1 VFCSDDAY
9 AADGPQWEELAPG
22 LRTVLLRGTDAVDEA
37 DLASVDIASFSA
49 DLYPTGAAGS
59 GEAVRTG
66 TFLRIA
72 LEAPNL
78 RWMHVFNV
86 GVDNAIFQAFR
97 KRGVRLTTSAGSSA
111 APIAHSVIMHL
122 LAMCRRSRMYEADQ
136 RAHLWRPADNVD
148 VEGRTLGVVGLGSI
162 GCEVARLGA
171 QFGMRVVGVRRAPT
185 GAEPCETWTSDR
197 LGELLPIV
205 DDLVLAAPLNDAT
218 RNLIGAS
225 ELASMRRG
233 AHLVNIGRGE
243 LIDEPALVG
252 ALMSGQIGAA
262 ALDVFAVEP
271 LPKDSP
277 LWDLPN
283 VTVTPHAAGGTALS
297 RRRASEMFTENL
309 RRFLC
314 DEPLINEVP

>member
-1 VFCSDDAY
+1 M
-9 AADGPQWEELAPG
+9 Q
-22 LRTVLLRGTDAVDEA
+22 LRGTEPVDDA
-37 DLASVDIASFSA
+37 DLARVDIASFSA
-49 DLYPTGAAGS
+49 DLYPTGGAGS
-59 GEAVRTG
+59 GETGRTG
-66 TFLRIA
+66 AFLRVAI
-72 LEAPNL
+72 EAPRL
-78 RWMHVFNV
+78 RWMHLFNV
-86 GVDNAIFQAFR
+86 GVDNPVFGAFR
-97 KRGVRLTTSAGSSA
+97 QRGVRLTTSAGSSA

-122 LAMCRRSRMYEADQ
+122 LAMCRRARVYEADQ
-136 RAHLWRPADNVD
+136 RAHLWRPADNLD

-185 GAEPCETWTSDR
+185 GTEPCETWTTDR
-197 LGELLPIV
+197 LDELLTIV

-218 RNLIGAS
+218 RNLIGPA
-225 ELASMRRG
+225 ELAARRRG

-243 LIDEPALVG
+243 LIDEPALVA
-252 ALMSGQIGAA
+252 ALRSGQIGAA

-277 LWDLPN
+277 LWDMPN

-297 RRRASEMFTENL
+297 RRRASEMFIDNL
-309 RRFLC
+309 GRFVR